1 MKQTALLI
9 IMDGY
14 GLSPG
19 GPGNAISRARTP
31 SLDALYATCPNT
43 TLQAAG
49 KAVGL
54 PADQMGN
61 SEVGHLNI
69 GAGRVVW
76 QELSKISE
84 DIDNRTFFSNPA
96 LLGAMH
102 HAIRNGSSLHLM
114 GLLSDGG
121 VHSHI
126 SHLYALLDMAGYA
139 GVPKVYVHGIL
150 DGRDV
155 GPSSAMTYIRELE
168 TDLAK
173 RPYARMASLCGR
185 YYAMDR
191 DNRWDRVEKAYL
203 AYTRGEG
210 QHSDSAETLL
220 RRSYE
225 AGQTDEFVLPG
236 LIASEGMPAGTIGP
250 ADAVIFFNF
259 RPDRARELTRA
270 FADPAFD
277 RFDRGDRLAGLHFVC
292 LTQYDVTIP
301 NVYVAFPP
309 QLLNNTL
316 GEYLSLLGK
325 KQLRIAET
333 EKYAHVTFFFNG
345 GVEKPNP
352 GEDRILIPSPKV
364 PTYDLQPE
372 MSAYEIARAA
382 VEQIEQEY
390 YDAIILN
397 LANCDMVAHTGI
409 MEAAVR
415 AVEAVDDCVG
425 ILVEAIR
432 KQNGIVLVTA
442 DHGNADYM
450 LDASGGP
457 VTAHSTAPVPLIL
470 SGNAGYNLAS
480 GGSLCDIAPTLLELM
495 GLPIPPEMTGHSLLR
510 KAASAE

>member
-84 DIDNRTFFSNPA
+84 DIDTRTFFSNPA
-96 LLGAMH
+96 CWAYAPLD
-102 HAIRNGSSLHLM
+102 RNGSSLHLM
-114 GLLSDGG
+114 GLLSDGRTFPHQPSLCA
-121 VHSHI
+121 V
-126 SHLYALLDMAGYA
+126 DMVNY
-139 GVPKVYVHGIL
+139 GVPRVCVHVIL

-203 AYTRGEG
+203 AYTRGDG

-225 AGQTDEFVLPG
+225 AGRTDEFVLPE
-236 LIASEGMPAGTIGP
+236 ADRSEGMPAGTIGP

-277 RFDRGDRLAGLHFVC
+277 KFDRGGPLADLHFVC

-345 GVEKPNP
+345 GVE
-352 GEDRILIPSPKV
+352 SPIREK
-364 PTYDLQPE
+364 
-372 MSAYEIARAA
+372 
-382 VEQIEQEY
+382 
-390 YDAIILN
+390 
-397 LANCDMVAHTGI
+397 TG
-409 MEAAVR
+409 
-415 AVEAVDDCVG
+415 
-425 ILVEAIR
+425 
-432 KQNGIVLVTA
+432 
-442 DHGNADYM
+442 
-450 LDASGGP
+450 S
-457 VTAHSTAPVPLIL
+457 
-470 SGNAGYNLAS
+470 
-480 GGSLCDIAPTLLELM
+480 
-495 GLPIPPEMTGHSLLR
+495 
-510 KAASAE
+510 

>member
-14 GLSPG
+14 GLSPE
-19 GPGNAISRARTP
+19 GPGNAISMARTP
-31 SLDALYATCPNT
+31 YLDALYEACPNT
-43 TLQAAG
+43 TLHASG

-54 PADQMGN
+54 PANQMGN

-102 HAIRNGSSLHLM
+102 HAIQNGSNLHLM

-139 GVPKVYVHGIL
+139 GVPQVFVHGIL

-168 TDLAK
+168 TDLAQ
-173 RPYARMASLCGR
+173 RPYARLASLCGR

-203 AYTRGEG
+203 AYTCGEG
-210 QHSDSAETLL
+210 QYSDSAETLL
-220 RRSYE
+220 RQSYA

-236 LIASEGMPAGTIGP
+236 LISSEGLPAGLIGP
-250 ADAVIFFNF
+250 GDAVIFFNF

-277 RFDRGDRLAGLHFVC
+277 RFDRGVQLPDLHFIC
-292 LTQYDVTIP
+292 LTQYDITIP

-316 GEYLSLLGK
+316 GEYLSSLGK
-325 KQLRIAET
+325 RQLRIAET

-352 GEDRILIPSPKV
+352 GEERILIPSPKV
-364 PTYDLQPE
+364 PTYDLKPE
-372 MSAYEIARAA
+372 MSAYEIARTAA
-382 VEQIEQEY
+382 EQIERND

-409 MEAAVR
+409 IEAAVR

-425 ILVEAIR
+425 ILVEAVR

-457 VTAHSTAPVPLIL
+457 VTAHSTAAVPLIL
-470 SGNAGYNLAS
+470 AGPAGYSLAS

-495 GLPIPPEMTGHSLLR
+495 GLPVPAEMTGHSLLR